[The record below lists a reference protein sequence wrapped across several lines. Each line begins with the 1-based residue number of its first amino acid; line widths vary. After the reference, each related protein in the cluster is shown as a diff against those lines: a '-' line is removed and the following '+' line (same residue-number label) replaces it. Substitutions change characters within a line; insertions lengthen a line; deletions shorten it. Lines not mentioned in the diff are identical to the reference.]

1 MIDGLKAEPLE
12 QVITIEEVLLQFNL
26 VSTYE
31 TLQGS

>member
-12 QVITIEEVLLQFNL
+12 QVITIEEVLSQFNL